1 MSLADIS
8 RPTLLIREKVC
19 RANIARM
26 QKKAAEGKM
35 LFRPHFKTHQLLEVG
50 RWFREA
56 GIEAITVSSASMA
69 LKFAADGWSDI
80 TIAFPANI
88 REAGLFNRLA
98 ATIRLNLL
106 LDSPVTA
113 AALGRLMKHPTG
125 IFIEIDCGQE
135 RSGLSYADKAGIDE
149 TLAVIRNSPLLSFR
163 GFLTHAGQTYAAGSR
178 EEIIRIHRQT
188 SARLQQLKE
197 RYRAGFPE
205 MHISI
210 GDTPSCSILPLVEGA
225 DEIRPGN
232 FVYYDLMQHY
242 LGSCSLDD
250 IAVAVACPVCG
261 IYPQRNEVLIY
272 GGAVHLSREY
282 LNRDGVFYGL
292 PVLLRDDGWAE
303 PLSGSRL
310 VSLSQEHGLIRTSP
324 GQAAGIRHG
333 GLIGILPV
341 HACLSAALLQDE
353 YMIMR

>member
-1 MSLADIS
+1 MPLADII
-8 RPTLLIREKVC
+8 RPTLLIREKAC
-19 RANIARM
+19 RANIAAM
-26 QKKAAEGKM
+26 QQKAAEGKM

-113 AALGRLMKHPTG
+113 AALGRMMKHPAG
-125 IFIEIDCGQE
+125 VFIEIDSGQG
-135 RSGLSYADKAGIDE
+135 RSGLPYGDLTGIDE
-149 TLAVIRNSPLLSFR
+149 TLQVIRNSPLLRFM
-163 GFLTHAGQTYAAGSR
+163 GFLTHAGQTYLAESR
-178 EEIIRIHRQT
+178 EAVIGIHRQT
-188 SARLQQLKE
+188 TARLQQLKE
-197 RYRAGFPE
+197 RYRGEFPDLL
-205 MHISI
+205 IST
-210 GDTPSCSILPLVEGA
+210 GDTPSCSMLPALEGA

-232 FVYYDLMQHY
+232 FVYYDLMQYY
-242 LGSCSLDD
+242 LGSCSLDN

-282 LNRDGVFYGL
+282 LNRDGIFFGL
-292 PVLLRDDGWAE
+292 PVLLHEDGWQE
-303 PLSGSRL
+303 PLIGSRL
-310 VSLSQEHGLIRTSP
+310 VSLSQEHGIIRTTAEQP
-324 GQAAGIRHG
+324 AGILPG

-341 HACLSAALLQDE
+341 HACLSAALLQDD
-353 YMIMR
+353 YMILP